1 MFANLWLLG
10 TIQMALN
17 VSRVAPLVTSPTLV
31 TGYGGDQFVPGQA
44 PSVYKLLRSHKA
56 YHYFTSADG
65 ADYHDAPMAPQTRNQ
80 VVFDWLDETL

>member
-1 MFANLWLLG
+1 
-10 TIQMALN
+10 MAMTFTVIASPTLH
-17 VSRVAPLVTSPTLV
+17 TSPTLV

-65 ADYHDAPMAPQTRNQ
+65 AEYHDAPMAPQTRNQ